1 MRRTAIVAATVVML
15 TIAVFGCQSRQ
26 AKVDALQ
33 KKYDQ
38 LGKQFQQDCSAEY
51 FKVPP
56 TLSTKCSAEK
66 QNLDAT
72 LAQLQAERAKK

>member
-1 MRRTAIVAATVVML
+1 MRRTAIFVEFVAILAIATL
-15 TIAVFGCQSRQ
+15 GCQGHR
-26 AKVDALQ
+26 AKIDALQ
-33 KKYDQ
+33 KKYDR

-66 QNLDAT
+66 QNLDVT

>member
-1 MRRTAIVAATVVML
+1 MRRTAIFVGFTAILAITML
-15 TIAVFGCQSRQ
+15 GCQSHQ
-26 AKVDALQ
+26 AKVDVLQ